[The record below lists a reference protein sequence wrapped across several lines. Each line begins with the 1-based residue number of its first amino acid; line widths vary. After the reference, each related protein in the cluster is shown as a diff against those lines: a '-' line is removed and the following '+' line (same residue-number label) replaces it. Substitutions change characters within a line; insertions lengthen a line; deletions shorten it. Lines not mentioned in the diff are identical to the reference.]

1 MSNTPSALEDARREH
16 IRAIRARYY
25 AKNAERIR
33 VASKAWRAANPERVR
48 ETNARGRLRR
58 KLQGADT

>member
-1 MSNTPSALEDARREH
+1 MSPAAIEDARRER

-33 VASKAWRAANPERVR
+33 AASKAWRAANPERVR
-48 ETNARGRLRR
+48 ANNAARNWKR
-58 KLQGADT
+58 KLKEES